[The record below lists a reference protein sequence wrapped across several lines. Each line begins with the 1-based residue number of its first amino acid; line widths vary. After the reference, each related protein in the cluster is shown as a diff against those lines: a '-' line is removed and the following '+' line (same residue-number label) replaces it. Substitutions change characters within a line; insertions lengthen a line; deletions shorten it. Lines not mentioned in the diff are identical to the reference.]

1 MDEKNQRAEILARG
15 MVQGVGFRY
24 FVLYNALK
32 LGLKGY
38 TKNLYSGD
46 EVLTVVE
53 GEKFAIEELFKLI
66 RVGPSH
72 SSVESCNI
80 AWKDYKGEFK
90 TFEVRF

>member
-1 MDEKNQRAEILARG
+1 MDEKNQRAEILAIG

-24 FVLYNALK
+24 FILHNALK
-32 LGLKGY
+32 LRLKGY

-53 GEKFAIEELFKLI
+53 GEKYAIEELFNLI
-66 RVGPSH
+66 RIGPSH
-72 SSVESCNI
+72 SSVENCNLV
-80 AWKDYKGEFK
+80 WKEYKGEFK